1 MKATRR
7 SQRPRPRLLD
17 PFLWLVAAL
26 ASYLLARLVITLIDE
41 LPHIM
46 ELK

>member
-1 MKATRR
+1 
-7 SQRPRPRLLD
+7 
-17 PFLWLVAAL
+17 VAAL